1 MFRAFYGT
9 ARRAQACRRGAVPP
23 TFAGWGGVPVPRHAA
38 VGRIGFGM
46 SLEFN
51 KAAAAVLTAGITFM
65 VAGLVGD
72 ALVSPPRLY
81 QTAIATGDAAPQA
94 QQAAAPAAPAL
105 EPIAPL
111 LAAANVDN
119 GRQLSQRLC
128 ASCHNFAQGGPNGV
142 GPNLWGIVGAP
153 HARVAGFNYSAANRA
168 LADKPWDYE
177 ALNAFIARPSAA
189 MPGTRMAF
197 AGIGNVQQRADVIA
211 FLRSLDTSPKPLP

>member
-1 MFRAFYGT
+1 
-9 ARRAQACRRGAVPP
+9 
-23 TFAGWGGVPVPRHAA
+23 
-38 VGRIGFGM
+38 M

-65 VAGLVGD
+65 IAGLVGD
-72 ALVSPPRLY
+72 FLVSAPRLH
-81 QTAIATGDAAPQA
+81 TAAIATGEPAPA

-105 EPIAPL
+105 EPVGPL

-119 GRQLSQRLC
+119 GRALSQRLC

-177 ALNAFIARPSAA
+177 ALNAFLQRPSAA

-197 AGIGNVQQRADVIA
+197 AGINNPQQRADVIA
-211 FLRSLDTSPKPLP
+211 FLRTLDANPRPLP

>member
-1 MFRAFYGT
+1 
-9 ARRAQACRRGAVPP
+9 
-23 TFAGWGGVPVPRHAA
+23 
-38 VGRIGFGM
+38 M

-65 VAGLVGD
+65 VAGVVGD
-72 ALVSPPRLY
+72 ALVSPPRVY
-81 QTAIATGDAAPQA
+81 QAAIATGAPAQAAAP
-94 QQAAAPAAPAL
+94 AAPAAPAL
-105 EPIAPL
+105 EPISPL
-111 LAAANVDN
+111 LAAASADN
-119 GRQLSQRLC
+119 GRALAGRLC

-142 GPNLWGIVGAP
+142 GPNLWGIVGSN

-177 ALNAFIARPSAA
+177 ALNAFLQKPSTA

-197 AGIGNVQQRADVIA
+197 AGINSAAQRADVIA

>member
-1 MFRAFYGT
+1 
-9 ARRAQACRRGAVPP
+9 
-23 TFAGWGGVPVPRHAA
+23 
-38 VGRIGFGM
+38 M

-72 ALVSPPRLY
+72 ALVSPPRQY
-81 QTAIATGDAAPQA
+81 QAAIATGAPPPA

-105 EPIAPL
+105 EPISPL
-111 LAAANVDN
+111 LAAANADN
-119 GRQLSQRLC
+119 GRQAAQRLC

-142 GPNLWGIVGAP
+142 GPNLWDIVGSP

-177 ALNAFIARPSAA
+177 ALNAFLARPSAA

-197 AGIGNVQQRADVIA
+197 AGINNAQQRADIVA
-211 FLRSLDTSPKPLP
+211 WLRTLSPNPKPLP